1 MMQIYKSNA
10 EDGIVSGTFY
20 ILHAM
25 EMDNSTVK
33 TSFTILINHL
43 SFK

>member
-1 MMQIYKSNA
+1 MMQIYKNNA
-10 EDGIVSGTFY
+10 EDGIVSGKFY
-20 ILHAM
+20 IPHAV

-33 TSFTILINHL
+33 TSFTILIIYL